1 MKCPP
6 RYLSLCILL
15 CAVVSIAFAK
25 TKERPD
31 SDYQDG
37 VLVSFRTV
45 AAGSNCSSSGSMKGS
60 VDESGNVEGKADHSG
75 SCQDV
80 NVRLYTIKVGDN
92 TFVIKH
98 APENWNRKSVL
109 EQQLPGFKFKVRA
122 QKDKLYIKVGERE
135 SPFFLVEAK

>member
-1 MKCPP
+1 M
-6 RYLSLCILL
+6 
-15 CAVVSIAFAK
+15 VTIAFAK

-45 AAGSNCSSSGSMKGS
+45 VAGSNCSSSGSVKGS
-60 VDESGNVEGKADHSG
+60 VDDSGDVEGRADSSG
-75 SCQDV
+75 SCY
-80 NVRLYTIKVGDN
+80 NLSVRLYTIKVGDN

-98 APENWNRKSVL
+98 APEGWNRQSVL
-109 EQQLPGFKFKVRA
+109 ARQLPGLRFKVRT
-122 QKDKLYIKVGERE
+122 QKDKLYIRVGERE